1 MQDLNKLNRLFN
13 REDKVRFVE
22 GPSGMPLIQVATAR
36 AEASIALYG
45 GQILSFKPAGAEH
58 DLFYLSENAIYQQG
72 KAIRG
77 GVPLCWP
84 WFGDDPGALGR
95 QAHGFARNLFW
106 DVLDSQLHDDNVEIT
121 LGLESTATSKQW
133 WPSEFR
139 LRKKIFIGDQLKIS
153 LQTENK
159 GEIPFSMSKALHS
172 YFRVGD
178 IKQAHVS
185 GLDGVDYLDKT
196 EGFAK
201 HKQTGDVTAAG
212 ETDRVYLDAPNRVEI
227 VDQAFHRRIEIE
239 HQGADNFVVWNPW
252 DKAAQLKDMPDED
265 YEQFLCVETA
275 NAIANSVIVAP
286 GAVHHMQVSYRIS
299 PVAA

>member
-1 MQDLNKLNRLFN
+1 MQDLNTLNRIFG
-13 REDKVRFVE
+13 REDKVSFVE
-22 GPSGMPLIQVATAR
+22 GPSGMPLIQVTTDR
-36 AEASIALYG
+36 AEAKVALYG
-45 GQILSFKPAGAEH
+45 GQMLSFKPARCEH
-58 DLFYLSENAIYQQG
+58 DLFYLSQKAVYQQG

-84 WFGDDPGALGR
+84 WFGDDPGDLGR

-139 LRKKIFIGDQLKIS
+139 LRKKIQIGDQLNIS
-153 LQTENK
+153 LTTENK
-159 GEIPFSMSKALHS
+159 GDIPFSVSKALHS

-178 IKQAHVS
+178 VKQTRVS

-196 EGFAK
+196 LGFARQ
-201 HKQTGDVTAAG
+201 KQTGDITAEG
-212 ETDRVYLDAPNRVEI
+212 ETDRVYLNAPNRVEI
-227 VDQAFHRRIEIE
+227 VDPSLNRRIEIE

-252 DKAAQLKDMPDED
+252 DKAAELKDMSAED
-265 YEQFLCVETA
+265 YEQFICVETA
-275 NAIANSVIVAP
+275 NAIANSIIVAP
-286 GAVHHMQVSYRIS
+286 GAVHHMQVSYRIN
-299 PVAA
+299 PDL